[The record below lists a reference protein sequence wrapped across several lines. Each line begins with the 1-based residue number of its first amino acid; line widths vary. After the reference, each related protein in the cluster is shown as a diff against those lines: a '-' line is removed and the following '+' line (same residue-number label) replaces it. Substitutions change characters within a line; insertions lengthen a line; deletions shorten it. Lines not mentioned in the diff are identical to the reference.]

1 MTGSAWKTP
10 YYRGGAEAP
19 RDEVWVYQTDGV
31 CPEEGDSF
39 TKNYYEAGSRVTS
52 AAIICL
58 GSSATEYEAAHE
70 TGHALGFQ
78 DLRRFLDIGS
88 YMMRPDSFFCF
99 LQVWEFAAVEAVYA
113 AGLRPGD
120 SRQDFI
126 NAGLIEP

>member
-1 MTGSAWKTP
+1 MQSGFTRQTG
-10 YYRGGAEAP
+10 YVRRG
-19 RDEVWVYQTDGV
+19 
-31 CPEEGDSF
+31 GDSF

-58 GSSATEYEAAHE
+58 GSSARDYEAAHE
-70 TGHALGFQ
+70 MGHALGFQ
-78 DLRRFLDIGS
+78 DLRRFLDIFS
-88 YMMRPDSFFCF
+88 YMMRPDAFFCS
-99 LQVWEFAAVEAVYA
+99 LDVHEFAAVEAVYA